1 MTADAPAGDG
11 DPNPF
16 WKFSV
21 RCWRQPDVEAG
32 CLRLQVDHGLNPNLL
47 LFACWA
53 AAEGRALIPG
63 SIAESPAGEW
73 HRKVT
78 APLRSARGEARRLA
92 GDAENCRQALRE
104 AELEV
109 ERVEQRLLYR
119 HRDQLT
125 VAGSKT
131 GGALAALNLKKY
143 LERDAIGQGPA
154 LHDCVMRLLETCFA
168 EADSAEMREILE
180 DSPGTEPGPV

>member
-1 MTADAPAGDG
+1 MTGGATVGDG

-21 RCWRQPDVEAG
+21 HCWRKPEVEAS

-53 AAEGRALIPG
+53 AAEGLALEPG
-63 SIAESPAGEW
+63 ALAESPAGDW
-73 HRKVT
+73 HRNVT
-78 APLRSARGEARRLA
+78 APLRAARSEARRLA
-92 GDAENCRQALRE
+92 PDAENCRQALRE

-119 HRDQLT
+119 HREQLT
-125 VAGSKT
+125 APGREAG
-131 GGALAALNLKKY
+131 GELAALNLKEY
-143 LERDAIGQGPA
+143 VRASACAEGPA

-168 EADSAEMREILE
+168 EADPAEMREILE
-180 DSPGTEPGPV
+180 ESPGTEPGPV